1 MTTISSLC
9 VFCGSKLGND
19 DAYRTAAEDLGAA
32 FLSRDVALVYGGGRI
47 GIMGVLAETV
57 LAGGGHVTGV
67 IPEFLLRYE
76 VGNLDVSE
84 LVVTET
90 MHDRKRQMFERSD
103 GFVVLPGG
111 LGTLEEAFE
120 IITWK
125 QLRVHSK
132 PIVVLDVGGYWKPLS
147 DMVQRAVDGGF
158 AHPAVSELFTAV
170 DTVDDVFTALDE
182 APEPKPEVLTD
193 HL

>member
-1 MTTISSLC
+1 MTAFRSLC

-19 DAYRTAAEDLGAA
+19 PGYQGAAQELGAA
-32 FLSRDVALVYGGGRI
+32 MASRDIELVYGGGRI

-57 LAGGGHVTGV
+57 LAGGGRVIGV
-67 IPEFLLRYE
+67 IPDFLLRYE
-76 VGNLDVSE
+76 VGNLDASE

-90 MHDRKRQMFERSD
+90 MHDRKREMFERAD
-103 GFVVLPGG
+103 GFVILPGG

-132 PIVVLDVGGYWKPLS
+132 PIVVLDVGAYWRPFADLVERTI
-147 DMVQRAVDGGF
+147 DAGF
-158 AHPAVSELFTAV
+158 AHPAVAELFTIV
-170 DTVDDVFTALDE
+170 DTVEEVFTALAE

>member
-1 MTTISSLC
+1 MIAVSSLC

-19 DAYRTAAEDLGAA
+19 DAYRAAAEALGAA
-32 FLSRDVALVYGGGRI
+32 MLARGVSLVYGGGRI

-57 LAGGGHVTGV
+57 LGGGGYVTGI
-67 IPEFLLRYE
+67 IPDFLLKYE

-84 LVVTET
+84 LIVTET
-90 MHDRKRQMFERSD
+90 MHDRKRQMFERAD
-103 GFVVLPGG
+103 GFVILPGG

-125 QLRVHSK
+125 QLRVHTK
-132 PIVVLDVGGYWKPLS
+132 PIVVFDVAGYWQPLS
-147 DMVQRAVDGGF
+147 DLVARAIEADF
-158 AHPAVSELFTAV
+158 AHPAVAELFTVV
-170 DTVDDVFTALDE
+170 DTAEDVFAALAD

>member
-1 MTTISSLC
+1 MTSIASLC

-19 DAYRTAAEDLGAA
+19 AAYQRAAEDLGAA
-32 FLSRDVALVYGGGRI
+32 MTSRGVALIYGGGRI

-57 LAGGGHVTGV
+57 LAGGGRVTGV
-67 IPEFLLRYE
+67 IPDFLMRYE
-76 VGNLDVSE
+76 VGNVDVSE

-90 MHDRKRQMFERSD
+90 MHDRKRQMFERAD
-103 GFVVLPGG
+103 GFVILPGG
-111 LGTLEEAFE
+111 LGTLDEAFE

-132 PIVVLDVGGYWKPLS
+132 PIVVLDVGDYWRPLA
-147 DMVQRAVDGGF
+147 DLVERIIDAGF
-158 AHPAVSELFTAV
+158 AHPAVAELFTIV
-170 DTVDDVFTALDE
+170 DTVDGVFTALAE

>member
-1 MTTISSLC
+1 MTAFRSLC

-19 DAYRTAAEDLGAA
+19 TGYQRAAQDLGGAMA
-32 FLSRDVALVYGGGRI
+32 TRGIDLVYGGGRI

-57 LAGGGHVTGV
+57 LAGGGRVTGV
-67 IPEFLLRYE
+67 IPDFLLRYE
-76 VGNLDVSE
+76 VGNLDASE

-90 MHDRKRQMFERSD
+90 MHDRKREMFERAD
-103 GFVVLPGG
+103 GFVILPGG

-132 PIVVLDVGGYWKPLS
+132 PIVVLDVGAYWRPFADLVERTI
-147 DMVQRAVDGGF
+147 DAGF
-158 AHPAVSELFTAV
+158 AHPAVAELFTIV
-170 DTVDDVFTALDE
+170 DTVEGVFTALAE